1 MKILTVLN
9 SQRAIGCAAPGAG
22 VQLKEVA
29 VPCNFLSDAGAA
41 LTLATQFSGRL
52 HLPAGHT
59 DNASQTLAVRRFKQD
74 GSARVALAGTR
85 AFDVLAARDCDAVF
99 HAAGHEAGWEW
110 RAGHRSV
117 NLDAAPFCRFYC

>member
-52 HLPAGHT
+52 RLPAGHT

-74 GSARVALAGTR
+74 GSARVALAGMRHSMCSPR
-85 AFDVLAARDCDAVF
+85 ATATPCSMPLAMRP
-99 HAAGHEAGWEW
+99 AGSGAPGTEA
-110 RAGHRSV
+110 
-117 NLDAAPFCRFYC
+117 